1 MKIKGVVR
9 QLDPVG
15 RVVIPVEFRNIMGI
29 KPGDPIEIVL
39 QGNEVVL
46 RKHSESCVFCGSTRG
61 LKEFKGQIVCSR
73 CVREISKTAGK

>member
-39 QGNEVVL
+39 QGSEVVL
-46 RKHSESCVFCGSTRG
+46 RKYNESCALCGSTRG
-61 LKEFKGQIVCSR
+61 LKEYKGKLICSR
-73 CVREISKTAGK
+73 CAREISKLL